1 MYLPVTFPLPMSR
14 STLAAVAAASVALA
28 PLSLAQQSAVQGIT
42 LSQTGS
48 STVIVSGSTSA
59 APISVTTAPVQMM
72 PAMTV
77 GSATGGVVVLED
89 VELPEPPPEMLG
101 AARGGPG
108 AKASPKE
115 EKPVDPKRVQSFQQ
129 AILDRTPSK
138 ILAEWSKAA
147 PLTSAEDPELQD
159 PPMPKE
165 PAPKPRKPKAPKLQA
180 LERPMAPS
188 ELVAPVGSVAD
199 LAALA
204 KAKQEAE
211 EDHDAEDY
219 AEALAAYQ
227 AAEVSDA
234 ELQSAYDADL
244 AAYNAS
250 DEAHK
255 AYKKEKSRVEKERKA
270 LATKRLTRDVQLF
283 QRDVTLGRWEAVDA
297 ALDSLGKSGRQIYT
311 QMLPKIARPPQPVN
325 GRFNQYQEQCAFEFD
340 DIIEL
345 MRIAPGGFTAADA
358 RMLAPLVAR
367 VFAQGHS
374 IDDWV
379 ARLQM
384 EVQRAP
390 EERVVKPMF
399 AAWLLSAQRQDIHLK
414 PFLPPFTSALSND
427 NREALNLIAR
437 YRIALYKAEL
447 DPEVLDSAWEANLA
461 VLAPGELKEDLKN
474 EALKRAVQYAGLVGG
489 EKGSRWIRETFTD
502 RPDRGMEVLATIGT
516 EASKGMVQ
524 RSSQPQ
530 DRLADLKLMR
540 EAVDSLLEVAPERA
554 GEWRPTLVLL
564 SDAWL
569 REAAYSY
576 ENSEQ
581 SSMGPITRRDA
592 YGNIYW
598 EDTSYR
604 YSSYN
609 RPVNPIEPDDLL
621 EVRPD
626 GGWRAA
632 LPESLRPKVDQT
644 IAELYLKVGEE
655 KLAFPYIRDLAA
667 SNPKKANELARS
679 FMDVW
684 IQNND
689 PNASSNRSSIYNYS
703 YGFNQRASGIPLTRS
718 KQERNLKDLSEWVA
732 RLRAV
737 EGVEVDSRLLVRA
750 FIQSHSAAEIYR
762 VEVME
767 QVFGDLETLDPQTL
781 ASMAQT
787 MRANLATIWRSPEV
801 QKNAGTNRKQKDIE
815 AEVQR
820 GYEIAS
826 AMLDGAIEA
835 HVGAWQLEA
844 ARASLMHD
852 LNNYRNKL
860 QKSSDFAGGRRAA
873 LDLFGEA
880 ALHYIESVPDLKPS
894 EYSTEVFDLWFNSAL
909 GATDLAAVNQETILV
924 QKEIPLISDMLEDI
938 GGEAAEAHRAMFA
951 NNLFTRLSQ
960 VNPACKNRFLEA
972 GFEIVGDHPQAK
984 AARRVYDY
992 YADLVT
998 EIELVT
1004 AVDGSADVG
1013 TEPFGIKVDIR
1024 YTKEIARES
1033 GGFAKYLQNQANAVN
1048 SYYNYGRP
1056 QENYRDK
1063 FEESVRAT
1071 LGEQFDVISV
1081 TFNRED
1087 AASKADD
1094 EYGWRRTPYAYVLA
1108 TARDAA
1114 VDRVPPLKLDL
1125 DFNDVTGYVV
1135 LPVTSPVVAIDASA
1149 GGGTRPHGNLQVTQ
1163 ILDERRADE
1172 GVLTLEVKAQ
1182 ANGLVPELDQIVDLA
1197 PEGFEVTKTEG
1208 QGVSVVR
1215 FADDEEAVVSE
1226 RLWVVEMQAQDLAA
1240 APTEFQFAAPLE
1252 AETQTVFQRYDD
1264 ADLMTAE
1271 MVVQLGADY
1280 GGEGSRSAWP
1290 WLLLL
1295 ALGGAAA
1302 WLMRP
1307 RGDGDLGPE
1316 ASGLAVPDEIT
1327 PVTVLSL
1334 LGEVRRANHMDA
1346 AVQRELDATVLEIER
1361 RYFGADEG
1369 AEIDLRT
1376 IAQQWVERN

>member
-1 MYLPVTFPLPMSR
+1 MTFPIAMSR
-14 STLAAVAAASVALA
+14 PSLAAFAAASIALA
-28 PLSLAQQSAVQGIT
+28 PLSLARQSTVQGVSLT
-42 LSQTGS
+42 RTGS
-48 STVIVSGSTSA
+48 SAVIVSGPTSA
-59 APISVTTAPVQMM
+59 ATISVSATPVRAV
-72 PAMTV
+72 PAMTGQAAASGIV
-77 GSATGGVVVLED
+77 I
-89 VELPEPPPEMLG
+89 VEGESGFEIMEPLAPPT
-101 AARGGPG
+101 GPG
-108 AKASPKE
+108 RPERAEPGDKQA
-115 EKPVDPKRVQSFQQ
+115 EKPVDPKRVQKFQQ
-129 AILDRTPSK
+129 AVLDRTPSK

-147 PLTSAEDPELQD
+147 PLASDEDPELQD
-159 PPMPKE
+159 PPMPVE
-165 PAPKPRKPKAPKLQA
+165 PAPKPKKPKAPKLQS
-180 LERPMAPS
+180 LERPVAPS
-188 ELVAPVGSVAD
+188 ELLAPAGSVAD

-204 KAKQEAE
+204 KAKREAEKEFDE
-211 EDHDAEDY
+211 EDHAER
-219 AEALAAYQ
+219 LAAYE
-227 AAEVSDA
+227 AAAASDA
-234 ELQSAYDADL
+234 ELQAAYEQAL
-244 AAYNAS
+244 AAYDAS

-255 AYKKEKSRVEKERKA
+255 AYKKEKSRVENERKQ
-270 LATKRLTRDVQLF
+270 LAAKRLTRDVELF
-283 QRDVTLGRWEAVDA
+283 QRDVTLGRWGAVEE

-311 QMLPKIARPPQPVN
+311 QMLPKIARPPQPMG
-325 GRFNQYQEQCAFEFD
+325 GRFSQYQEQCAFEFD
-340 DIIEL
+340 DIVEL
-345 MRIAPGGFTAADA
+345 IRIAPGGFTAADA
-358 RMLAPLVAR
+358 RLLAPLVAR

-379 ARLQM
+379 SRLSA
-384 EVQRAP
+384 EVSRP
-390 EERVVKPMF
+390 EGERLVRPLH
-399 AAWLLSAQRQDIHLK
+399 AAWLLSAQGHDLHLK
-414 PFLPPFTSALSND
+414 PFLPRFDDALAND
-427 NREALNLIAR
+427 NRETLNLIAR
-437 YRIALYKAEL
+437 YRTALYKDEL
-447 DPEVLDSAWEANLA
+447 DPEVLAGAWEANLA
-461 VLAPGELKEDLKN
+461 VLAPGELEENLKS
-474 EALKRAVQYAGLVGG
+474 EALKRAVQYAGVVEG
-489 EKGSRWIRETFTD
+489 EEGARWIRETFTE
-502 RPDRGMEVLATIGT
+502 RPDRGMEVLATIGA

-524 RSSQPQ
+524 RSTRPQ

-540 EAVDSLLEVAPERA
+540 EAVDSLLENAPQRA

-598 EDTSYR
+598 EDNRYR
-604 YSSYN
+604 YNSYN
-609 RPVNPIEPDDLL
+609 RPVEPVEPDDLL

-626 GGWRAA
+626 GGWRDA

-667 SNPKKANELARS
+667 SNPKKANELAS
-679 FMDVW
+679 TFMDVW

-689 PNASSNRSSIYNYS
+689 PNASRNRSSIYNYS
-703 YGFNQRASGIPLTRS
+703 YGFDQRASGIPLTRS

-732 RLRAV
+732 RLRSID
-737 EGVEVDSRLLVRA
+737 GIEVDSKLLVRA

-767 QVFGDLETLDPQTL
+767 EVFGDLATLDPKTL
-781 ASMAQT
+781 ATMAQT
-787 MRANLATIWRSPEV
+787 MRANLATIWRAPEV

-835 HVGAWQLEA
+835 HVGAWELEA

-880 ALHYIESVPDLKPS
+880 ALHYIESVPDLKPT

-1149 GGGTRPHGNLQVTQ
+1149 GGGTRPHENLQVTQ

-1346 AVQRELDATVLEIER
+1346 AVQRELDATVLQIER